1 MPISSADW
9 AEVGRGIAYPFGK
22 LANVTGNIANFV
34 GSTLAGQPYNPSG
47 QSASNRPRIGSLP
60 PDARQI
66 MQYPEGVSTGLG
78 GGNAG
83 AYIPPTRGQAP
94 AAGAGPAGVSPNT
107 IVQSSDDTYNQL
119 LSQYGAEGVSKLAN
133 MSALPTNFSPTAG
146 AKPASLSQY
155 YAAQTMQGNA
165 GLGEIVNKM
174 GYSGDMAKW
183 AKANPALAQRAYA
196 NKFGTAPGGGEG
208 MYNPQMQAH
217 GDVPS
222 MAELWKG
229 IGGGAPTTG
238 PSQDAIKAAMAR
250 GINQPGSGGFYAP
263 FGSPNPTEPTTGP
276 SQDAIKAAM
285 ARGINQPGSGGFY
298 APSGSPNPTAGFDQ
312 SANPAAASLQQQ
324 MDTAK
329 QANSGT
335 EATTT
340 LQKTNDFLRDLNLGN
355 LNFGSYN
362 FPSFDYGTTTKN
374 MVNNRND
381 YSSYFGGPQ

>member
-1 MPISSADW
+1 VAPEKLNWFDQEHMQTGFLQKL
-9 AEVGRGIAYPFGK
+9 GRALGELPGAMATAFYDPTQRFGK
-22 LANVTGNIANFV
+22 PNYPVPSDRLIRSGDANLGADPGAAFAAARI
-34 GSTLAGQPYNPSG
+34 QPKAP
-47 QSASNRPRIGSLP
+47 
-60 PDARQI
+60 
-66 MQYPEGVSTGLG
+66 VV
-78 GGNAG
+78 
-83 AYIPPTRGQAP
+83 P
-94 AAGAGPAGVSPNT
+94 AAGPHPASLSPNT

-155 YAAQTMQGNA
+155 YAAQAMQGRA
-165 GLGEIVNKM
+165 GLGEIVDKM

-222 MAELWKG
+222 MEELWKG
-229 IGGGAPTTG
+229 VGGGAPTTG
-238 PSQDAIKAAMAR
+238 PSPDAIKAAMAR

-263 FGSPNPTEPTTGP
+263 P
-276 SQDAIKAAM
+276 
-285 ARGINQPGSGGFY
+285 
-298 APSGSPNPTAGFDQ
+298 GSPNPTAGFDQ

-340 LQKTNDFLRDLNLGN
+340 LQKTNDFLRGLNLGN
-355 LNFGSYN
+355 LNPGSYN
-362 FPSFDYGTTTKN
+362 FPGNTN
-374 MVNNRND
+374 
-381 YSSYFGGPQ
+381 YSGAFSQPIQTGNYQ

>member
-1 MPISSADW
+1 MPNTWQPSPLAQGIINFGNYLQNPGQIFPGALPTNYKATEAAAIAKANAYSSGAGW
-9 AEVGRGIAYPFGK
+9 QKLLGLPAGYQPGASAAPSRGQAPV
-22 LANVTGNIANFV
+22 A
-34 GSTLAGQPYNPSG
+34 
-47 QSASNRPRIGSLP
+47 
-60 PDARQI
+60 
-66 MQYPEGVSTGLG
+66 
-78 GGNAG
+78 
-83 AYIPPTRGQAP
+83 PTRGQAP
-94 AAGAGPAGVSPNT
+94 AAGAGSAGVNPNT

-222 MAELWKG
+222 MAELWQG
-229 IGGGAPTTG
+229 IGGGA
-238 PSQDAIKAAMAR
+238 
-250 GINQPGSGGFYAP
+250 
-263 FGSPNPTEPTTGP
+263 PTTGP

-329 QANSGT
+329 QANIGT

-340 LQKTNDFLRDLNLGN
+340 LQKTNDFLRGLNLGN
-355 LNFGSYN
+355 LNPGSYN
-362 FPSFDYGTTTKN
+362 FPGT
-374 MVNNRND
+374 
-381 YSSYFGGPQ
+381 SSYSGAFSQPIQTGNYQ